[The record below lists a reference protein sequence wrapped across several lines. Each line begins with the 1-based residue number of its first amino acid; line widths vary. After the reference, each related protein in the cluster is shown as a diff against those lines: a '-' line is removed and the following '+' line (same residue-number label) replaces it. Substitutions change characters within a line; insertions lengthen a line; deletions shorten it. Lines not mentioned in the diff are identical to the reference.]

1 MVLALAAAVSPTSVH
16 TLGGNTMSESVP
28 IDQPVRSSRRTLV
41 WIGAVVIAFAAGFGW
56 QYAER
61 RQAEQ
66 QLETTRNALAE
77 ARLESALATALV
89 EAQQGNYELARQRA
103 SEFFTDLQGAT
114 AGGVLP
120 ADMFS
125 DIQSQRDA
133 TITML
138 SRGSTDAIALLQQL
152 HAEFRSGLSRSHG
165 SATAAPSGT

>member
-1 MVLALAAAVSPTSVH
+1 
-16 TLGGNTMSESVP
+16 MSESVP
-28 IDQPVRSSRRTLV
+28 IEQRVRFNRRTPV
-41 WIGAVVIAFAAGFGW
+41 WVAAIVIAFAAGFGW
-56 QYAER
+56 QYVER
-61 RQAEQ
+61 RQAEA
-66 QLETTRNALAE
+66 QLEATSNALAE

-103 SEFFTDLQGAT
+103 SDFFTNLQTLT
-114 AGGVLP
+114 ASGVLP
-120 ADMFS
+120 ADTFS

-165 SATAAPSGT
+165 GATTGTSGA